1 MWNKRIKLKEEIRQ
15 RRNNRENN
23 LHILMRW
30 KKQQN
35 FRKKD
40 WPFAYHTGRGK
51 KKIQVKSL
59 LAGSPSTPAEKAELY
74 NTEKYNYLCIGFFK
88 IH

>member
-1 MWNKRIKLKEEIRQ
+1 
-15 RRNNRENN
+15 
-23 LHILMRW
+23 MRW

-74 NTEKYNYLCIGFFK
+74 NTEKYTCSRSSGSQHTGFAASSSTDLFK
-88 IH
+88 ASPVIS